1 MQSNGEDS
9 IYSNRIV
16 VMPKA
21 EVESY
26 VRFEIDEKYFYKCA
40 YIVLNDN

>member
-1 MQSNGEDS
+1 MQSNVADS

-26 VRFEIDEKYFYKCA
+26 VRLKIDEKYFYRCA

>member
-1 MQSNGEDS
+1 MLSNGADS

-16 VMPKA
+16 VMSKA

-26 VRFEIDEKYFYKCA
+26 VRLQIDEKYFYKCA